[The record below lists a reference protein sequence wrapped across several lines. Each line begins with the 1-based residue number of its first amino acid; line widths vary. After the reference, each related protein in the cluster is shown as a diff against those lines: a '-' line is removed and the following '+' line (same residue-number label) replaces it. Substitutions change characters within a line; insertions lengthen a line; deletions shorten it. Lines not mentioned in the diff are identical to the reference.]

1 MKKLIAMLL
10 ALAMVFA
17 LCACGADSKD
27 DGDKTEGSTAPSSEA
42 TEPSSEATEPSSEAT
57 EPSSEAT
64 EPSSEA
70 TEPSSEAT
78 EPSTEPPLEPD
89 HVVCY
94 KGLYVH
100 LSGGATPGDESDTG
114 LYFTYNGVEYFIGT
128 ESAQDL
134 GTDAQDSESL
144 AQWVGTV
151 FEEQGA
157 VTTGVRNG
165 VGYVICEDEE
175 GYKMVGGCYIL
186 GDTLWGVCTTVE
198 DGDLDLILDV
208 VTSGVIDESY
218 VPDEPSDPTEP
229 SFEDPGV
236 GDPVAYMFS
245 GLEITLDNLFA
256 SDYAD
261 ETMTCYSNG
270 KIYVEIDFEP
280 LSSWD
285 NVFSDP
291 EGYAAIF
298 AEAFEMD
305 VSQIQTKNATPYLVV
320 ELPDFE
326 EFAVYGFYVLGE
338 VCWRVV
344 AMSPDAADMERMI
357 EMATSGVIYMSEIP
371 EIKENE
377 LPEPSQDISFAGLT
391 VHLDDVGT
399 PIMVFDQSLTFTYG
413 NYGFDIVVDTVENMG
428 VEPADSAELAEH
440 LKNQYEFMWGSVSV
454 EVRDGVSYVLCQ
466 DEDGFTSV
474 TGCYLNGDTVWM
486 VSGMDYY
493 EDLDMA
499 IDVVVSGTIDE
510 M

>member
-27 DGDKTEGSTAPSSEA
+27 DGDKTEDTTAPSSEA

-70 TEPSSEAT
+70 TEPSSE
-78 EPSTEPPLEPD
+78 PPLEPD

-94 KGLYVH
+94 KGLHVH
-100 LSGGATPGDESDTG
+100 LSGGATSGDESDTG

-175 GYKMVGGCYIL
+175 GYKMIGGCYIL

-236 GDPVAYMFS
+236 GDPVAYMFA
-245 GLEITLDNLFA
+245 GLEVTLDNLFEPAYVDDTMA
-256 SDYAD
+256 SY
-261 ETMTCYSNG
+261 TNG
-270 KIYVEIDFEP
+270 KIYAEIVFEP
-280 LSSWD
+280 LSNWD
-285 NVFSDP
+285 NAFSDP
-291 EGYAAIF
+291 ESFAAFF
-298 AEAFEMD
+298 AEMLEED
-305 VSQIQTKNATPYLVV
+305 PSVIQTNNAVPYLAM
-320 ELPDFE
+320 ELPDFGE
-326 EFAVYGFYVLGE
+326 YAVYGFYVMNNA
-338 VCWRVV
+338 CWRVV

-413 NYGFDIVVDTVENMG
+413 NYGYDIVVDTVENVG
-428 VEPADSAELAEH
+428 VALEDSAALAEY
-440 LKNQYEFMWGSVSV
+440 LRGEYESMWGSVSV